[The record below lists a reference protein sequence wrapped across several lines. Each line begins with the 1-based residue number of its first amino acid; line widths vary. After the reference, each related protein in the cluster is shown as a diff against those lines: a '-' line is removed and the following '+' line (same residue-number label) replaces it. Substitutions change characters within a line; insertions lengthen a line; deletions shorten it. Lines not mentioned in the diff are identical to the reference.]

1 MDCVKGATLLKGSSG
16 LRLFL
21 LMIFLLTISLSKFLY
36 VIGENLPP
44 ASQLVS
50 LPSSGIFQPIEIS
63 PSALPTYPFP
73 LKNLPPMYPTFPK
86 TYKPVL
92 TGRCPFNFSSISDII
107 EKTAS
112 DCTLLLAPLV
122 GNVICCPQFA
132 SSLHIF
138 QGHYGNNNSDS
149 LVLQNTTADDCFSDI
164 VEVLASRG
172 ANSSVPAMCSFKS
185 SNLTGGSCP
194 VKDIHT
200 FEKIVNTSKLLE
212 ACSVIDPLKECCRSV
227 CQPAIMEAAFQI
239 SSSQSVVGENVETG
253 LSTHIGVLSDCKGV
267 VYSWLSR
274 KLPLEVADSSF
285 RILSACKVNKV
296 CPLELNQPVEVIK
309 ACRNAAGPSPSCC
322 SSLNSYIA
330 GVQRQMLIT
339 NRQAIICASFLG
351 SMLRKGGVLT
361 NVYELCDV
369 DLKDFSLQVSYG
381 EEGCLL
387 RSFPDDVVYDN
398 TSGFSFTCDLS
409 DNIAAPWPSSSS
421 MASFSLCA
429 PEMSL
434 PALPTSETVYHGCN
448 SFLLDLLIIVFALFI
463 VPLNDYH

>member
-1 MDCVKGATLLKGSSG
+1 MDSVKATTLLEGS
-16 LRLFL
+16 LCFH
-21 LMIFLLTISLSKFLY
+21 IFLFTILLSISLN
-36 VIGENLPP
+36 VIAEKLPP
-44 ASQLVS
+44 TSQSVS

-63 PSALPTYPFP
+63 PSVLPNYPY
-73 LKNLPPMYPTFPK
+73 LGKVLPPMYPYFPK

-92 TGRCPFNFSSISDII
+92 TGRCPFNFSSISNIM

-112 DCTLLLAPLV
+112 DCSVLLASFV

-138 QGHYGNNNSDS
+138 QGHFSKNSDS
-149 LVLQNTTADDCFSDI
+149 LVLQNATTADDCFSDI
-164 VEVLASRG
+164 VEVLASKG
-172 ANSSVPAMCSFKS
+172 ANSSIPNMCSYKS
-185 SNLTGGSCP
+185 LNLTGGSCP
-194 VKDIHT
+194 VKDISA
-200 FEKIVNTSKLLE
+200 FEKTVNTSKLLD

-239 SSSQSVVGENVETG
+239 SSAQTIVDKSMNTG
-253 LSTHIGVLSDCKGV
+253 LSNHVDVLNDCKGV

-274 KLPLEVADSSF
+274 KLPSDAADTSF

-296 CPLELNQPVEVIK
+296 CPLEMKEPVEVIK
-309 ACRNAAGPSPSCC
+309 ACKNVSAQSASCC

-339 NRQAIICASFLG
+339 NKQAIMCASLLG
-351 SMLRKGGVLT
+351 SKLRKGGVLT
-361 NVYELCDV
+361 DVYELCDV
-369 DLKDFSLQVSYG
+369 DLKDFSLQAYG
-381 EEGCLL
+381 DEGCLL
-387 RSFPDDVVYDN
+387 RSLPADVGYDN
-398 TSGFSFTCDLS
+398 SSGFSFTCDLS

-434 PALPTSETVYHGCN
+434 PALPTSDTVYPGCN
-448 SFLLDLLIIVFALFI
+448 GLFLDLFIIVLVLFI
-463 VPLNDYH
+463 VPLNDLL

>member
-1 MDCVKGATLLKGSSG
+1 MGCVKAAKLFKGS
-16 LRLFL
+16 LCIN
-21 LMIFLLTISLSKFLY
+21 IFLLTILKSSFLN
-36 VIGENLPP
+36 VIAEELPP

-50 LPSSGIFQPIEIS
+50 LPSSGIFEPIEIS
-63 PSALPTYPFP
+63 PSVLPHYPF
-73 LKNLPPMYPTFPK
+73 LGKTLPPMYPFFPK

-92 TGRCPFNFSSISDII
+92 TGRCPFNFSSISSIM

-112 DCTLLLAPLV
+112 DCSALLAPLV
-122 GNVICCPQFA
+122 ANVICCPQFG

-138 QGHYGNNNSDS
+138 QGHYSKNSDS

-172 ANSSVPAMCSFKS
+172 ANSSVPAICSFKS

-194 VKDIHT
+194 VKDINT
-200 FEKIVNTSKLLE
+200 FEKTVNTSKLLD

-239 SSSQSVVGENVETG
+239 SSSQSTANLNTDTG
-253 LSTHIGVLSDCKGV
+253 LSTHIDVLNDCKSV

-274 KLPLEVADSSF
+274 KLPSDAADSSF

-296 CPLELNQPVEVIK
+296 CPLDFKQPIEVIK
-309 ACRNAAGPSPSCC
+309 ACKNVAAPSPSCC
-322 SSLNSYIA
+322 SSLNTYIA

-361 NVYELCDV
+361 DIYELCDV
-369 DLKDFSLQVSYG
+369 DLKDFSLQAYG

-387 RSFPDDVVYDN
+387 RSLPADVVYDN
-398 TSGFSFTCDLS
+398 SSGFSFTCDLS

-434 PALPTSETVYHGCN
+434 PALPTSETVYPGCDG
-448 SFLLDLLIIVFALFI
+448 LLLNLLIIVFALFI
-463 VPLNDYH
+463 VHLNG

>member
-1 MDCVKGATLLKGSSG
+1 MDCLKDATLLKGS
-16 LRLFL
+16 LCLHLFL
-21 LMIFLLTISLSKFLY
+21 FTISISSILI
-36 VIGENLPP
+36 VTAETLPP
-44 ASQLVS
+44 TSQLVS

-63 PSALPTYPFP
+63 PSVLPNYPFP
-73 LKNLPPMYPTFPK
+73 SKNLPPMYPSFPK

-92 TGRCPFNFSSISDII
+92 TGRCPFNFSSISNIM

-112 DCTLLLAPLV
+112 DCSVLLAPLV

-138 QGHYGNNNSDS
+138 QGHYSESSDS

-200 FEKIVNTSKLLE
+200 FEKIVNTSKLLD
-212 ACSVIDPLKECCRSV
+212 ACSIIDPLKECCRSV

-239 SSSQSVVGENVETG
+239 SSSQSLVGENMDTG
-253 LSTHIGVLSDCKGV
+253 LSTRVDVLNDCKGV

-274 KLPLEVADSSF
+274 KLPSDAADTSF

-296 CPLELNQPVEVIK
+296 CPLEFKEPVEVIK
-309 ACRNAAGPSPSCC
+309 ACRNVAAPSPSCC

-361 NVYELCDV
+361 DIYELCDV
-369 DLKDFSLQVSYG
+369 DLKDFSLQAYG

-387 RSFPDDVVYDN
+387 RSLPADVVYDN
-398 TSGFSFTCDLS
+398 SSGFSFTCDLS
-409 DNIAAPWPSSSS
+409 DNVAAPWPSSSS

-434 PALPTSETVYHGCN
+434 PALPTSETVYPGCN
-448 SFLLDLLIIVFALFI
+448 GFILDLLIIMFVLFI
-463 VPLNDYH
+463 VPLND